1 VSRTEARREA
11 PSGGEKAGGRE
22 APTSRPLMTK
32 LRARGFRM
40 LFLVDAVVL
49 YLAMVAIMVARFGF
63 DWPTYRLS
71 HYAIGFGIATAIHL
85 TVGYFGG
92 LYEHEQR
99 LARRVWLPRV
109 AWLTTIAALI
119 GAGVALAT
127 QAVLTSP
134 TGRPT
139 RYLMPLGN
147 LIVLAVVASLALTG
161 TRWLSRRL
169 VVRRAGLPRVLL
181 VGSPDDVDLAAGHL
195 AEDEIATVVD
205 KVGSGE
211 DLYDAVQR
219 TQATDVLLLSPGVLS
234 SIYPEPLTTLE
245 NHDIGVLRRVG
256 ARETLLG
263 LREVR
268 EVAGM
273 PVVPLRSHALPRS
286 SAHFKRWFE
295 LVVVILLLPVLLV
308 ALAATATYVRLVAGR
323 GILLRQERVGQGG
336 RTFQMLKFRTMVPD
350 AEEGL
355 GPVLASRDD
364 ARIIPACRWLRQTR
378 LDELPQVWNI
388 LKGEMSIV
396 GPRPERPELTA
407 EFERLI
413 PGYVRRH
420 EIPPGIT
427 GLAQVQGRYATDPEF
442 KLGHDL
448 QYLVNW
454 SVVLDLQ
461 IMARTVWVVLTRRV

>member
-1 VSRTEARREA
+1 VSRTEARWEA
-11 PSGGEKAGGRE
+11 PADAIPTAGPDPVE
-22 APTSRPLMTK
+22 PTPLMSK

-40 LFLVDAVVL
+40 LFLADAVAL
-49 YLAMVAIMVARFGF
+49 YGSMVAINLVRFGV
-63 DWPTYRLS
+63 DWPYYPLS
-71 HYAIGFGIATAIHL
+71 HYVVGFAIATAIHL
-85 TVGYFGG
+85 VVGYFGG

-109 AWLTTIAALI
+109 AWITTIAVLVDAGAAL
-119 GAGVALAT
+119 
-127 QAVLTSP
+127 LT
-134 TGRPT
+134 G
-139 RYLMPLGN
+139 RYLMPRGN
-147 LIVLAVVASLALTG
+147 LVALAVVASLALAG
-161 TRWLSRRL
+161 TRWMSRRL
-169 VVRRAGLPRVLL
+169 VVRRTGLPRVLL
-181 VGSPDDVDLAAGHL
+181 VGSPDDVDLAARHL
-195 AEDEIATVVD
+195 DEDRIAAVAGRAGT
-205 KVGSGE
+205 GE
-211 DLYDAVQR
+211 DLHAAVIASG
-219 TQATDVLLLSPGVLS
+219 ATDVLLLSPGVLS
-234 SIYPEPLTTLE
+234 SIYPEPLSTLE
-245 NHDIGVLRRVG
+245 QHGIGVLRRVG

-286 SAHFKRWFE
+286 SAHFKRCFE
-295 LVVVILLLPVLLV
+295 ILIVVVLLPVLLV
-308 ALAATATYVRLVAGR
+308 ALAVTAVYVRVAAGP
-323 GILLRQERVGQGG
+323 GILLRQERVGRGG
-336 RTFQMLKFRTMVPD
+336 RPFQMLKFRTMVPD
-350 AEEGL
+350 AEEGI
-355 GPVLASRDD
+355 GPVLAKRDD
-364 ARIIPACRWLRQTR
+364 PRIIPSCRWLRQTR
-378 LDELPQVWNI
+378 LDEIPQIWNI
-388 LKGEMSIV
+388 LRGEMSIV

-461 IMARTVWVVLTRRV
+461 IMVRTVWVVLARRV

>member
-1 VSRTEARREA
+1 VSRTEARWEA
-11 PSGGEKAGGRE
+11 PSDPPHVQPPPERRAVM
-22 APTSRPLMTK
+22 SK

-40 LFLVDAVVL
+40 LFVADAAAL
-49 YLAMVAIMVARFGF
+49 YACMVAINVVRFGL
-63 DWPTYRLS
+63 DWPRYPLS
-71 HYAIGFGIATAIHL
+71 HYVVGFAIATVIHL

-109 AWLTTIAALI
+109 AWITTIAVLI
-119 GAGVALAT
+119 DAGVSFAT
-127 QAVLTSP
+127 
-134 TGRPT
+134 G
-139 RYLMPLGN
+139 RYLMPRAN
-147 LIVLAVVASLALTG
+147 LVALAVVASLALAG

-169 VVRRAGLPRVLL
+169 VARRAGPPRVLL
-181 VGSPDDVDLAAGHL
+181 VGSPDDVDLAAEHL
-195 AEDEIATVVD
+195 AADDIAVVAGRVSPTD
-205 KVGSGE
+205 
-211 DLYDAVQR
+211 DLHRAALD
-219 TQATDVLLLSPGVLS
+219 TDTSDVLLLSPGVLS
-234 SIYPEPLTTLE
+234 SIYPEPLATLE
-245 NHDIGVLRRVG
+245 SLGIGVLRRVG

-273 PVVPLRSHALPRS
+273 PVVPLRSQTLPQS
-286 SAHFKRWFE
+286 SAHFKRCLE
-295 LVVVILLLPVLLV
+295 LVIVVVLLPVLVLAVLV
-308 ALAATATYVRLVAGR
+308 TALYVRLVAGR
-323 GILLRQERVGQGG
+323 HILLRQERVGRGG
-336 RTFQMLKFRTMVPD
+336 STFSMLKFRTMVPD

-355 GPVLASRDD
+355 GPVLAKRDD
-364 ARIIPACRWLRQTR
+364 PRIIPRCAWLRHTR

-388 LKGEMSIV
+388 LRGEMSIV

-407 EFERLI
+407 QFERLI
-413 PGYVRRH
+413 PGYARRH

-461 IMARTVWVVLTRRV
+461 IMARTVWVVLARRV